1 MTDVAELAG
10 VSAMTVSRALRNPGV
25 VTPETLG
32 RIQSAITTTGYLPN
46 RVAGSLSGRRSSVVG
61 LVLPSLRNSLF
72 FETIQGV
79 ADALDGEFDLM
90 IANSGYS
97 HGGEEAAVTAFLS
110 QRVCGIILHNT
121 RHSRRTRQMITE
133 MDVPCVETGNLP
145 QRPIDMAAGF
155 SNIAAGFAMTRHLI
169 EQGYRRIGFVSLPVK
184 ENDRASDRRA
194 GYLSALQSHGM
205 TADPT
210 LILEAPPGLA
220 SGAQALVRLMESG
233 AGVDAVFLT
242 GDVLAIGAVLEAN
255 RRGWR
260 IPQTVA
266 IAGSDD
272 NEFQEQLL
280 PPMTS
285 LRFPRHEIGRLAAA
299 MLIARVRGE
308 SPGPAIVDLG
318 FEIMQR
324 AST

>member
-1 MTDVAELAG
+1 M
-10 VSAMTVSRALRNPGV
+10 
-25 VTPETLG
+25 
-32 RIQSAITTTGYLPN
+32 
-46 RVAGSLSGRRSSVVG
+46 
-61 LVLPSLRNSLF
+61 
-72 FETIQGV
+72 
-79 ADALDGEFDLM
+79 
-90 IANSGYS
+90 
-97 HGGEEAAVTAFLS
+97 
-110 QRVCGIILHNT
+110 
-121 RHSRRTRQMITE
+121 
-133 MDVPCVETGNLP
+133 
-145 QRPIDMAAGF
+145 
-155 SNIAAGFAMTRHLI
+155 
-169 EQGYRRIGFVSLPVK
+169 
-184 ENDRASDRRA
+184 
-194 GYLSALQSHGM
+194 
-205 TADPT
+205 
-210 LILEAPPGLA
+210 
-220 SGAQALVRLMESG
+220 
-233 AGVDAVFLT
+233 FLT